1 MGEVISFLAG
11 LAILIVGA
19 ELTVRGASRLATAM
33 RISPMVIGLTIVSV
47 GTSTP
52 ELAVGITAS
61 HMGNGGLVV
70 GNIAGTNML
79 NLMFILGLSAALR
92 PLPIQSQVF
101 RLELPVIVLSA
112 GLMMALGWD
121 GVLSQVDGVVMF
133 SVGVVYTIAL
143 ILLTR
148 SESQKVKAEFR
159 EEFGPNAIPSTQMN
173 WKWQFVNLA
182 ILISGIGL
190 SVWGADLLV
199 DGASGIARQLGVT
212 ETLIGLTIVAI
223 GTSAPE
229 LVTTVISTFR
239 NERDVA
245 IGNLLGSSI
254 YNILFILGATCVASP
269 AGVPVEQDL
278 LRIDI
283 PLMALVTIGA
293 IPVFLTGRNVSR
305 WEGGLA
311 VAIYLTYFFYL
322 VFVRA

>member
-1 MGEVISFLAG
+1 MTEVLSFLAG
-11 LAILIVGA
+11 LAILVIGA
-19 ELTVRGASRLATAM
+19 EFTVRGASRLATAM

-61 HMGNGGLVV
+61 QMGNGGLAV
-70 GNIAGTNML
+70 GNIAGTNIL
-79 NLMFILGLSAALR
+79 NLLFILGLSASLR
-92 PLPIQSQVF
+92 ALPIHAQVF
-101 RLELPVIVLSA
+101 RLELPVIVLAA

-121 GVLSQVDGVVMF
+121 GVLSQTDGAVMF
-133 SVGVVYTIAL
+133 VVGVIYTVVL
-143 ILLTR
+143 VLMTR
-148 SESQKVKAEFR
+148 YESQKVKLEFR
-159 EEFGPNAIPSTQMN
+159 EEFGAEAIPATQSN
-173 WKWQFVNLA
+173 WKWQCLNVAVLV
-182 ILISGIGL
+182 IGIGL

-199 DGASGIARQLGVT
+199 TGASGIARTLGVS

-254 YNILFILGATCVASP
+254 YNILFILGLTCVAAP
-269 AGVPVEQDL
+269 AGLHVEPEL
-278 LRIDI
+278 LWVDI

-293 IPVFLTGRNVSR
+293 IPVFLTGRSVSR
-305 WEGGLA
+305 LEGGIA
-311 VAIYLTYFFYL
+311 VGIYLAYFFWL
-322 VFVRA
+322 IFVRA